1 MIFNFSS
8 LFAMGFNI
16 FTESN
21 KRTMFFSKAVSGYH
35 MLLILS
41 AVDGITNNRELKV
54 IRKYMSEHFNDDID
68 FDYETEVVRNITQED
83 YPIHFNNAMNSFY
96 LESQEADRNHFLD
109 FAVKLVVADKNISA
123 KENLFLNELY
133 NAWEVS

>member
-21 KRTMFFSKAVSGYH
+21 KRTMFFSRAVSGYH

>member
-68 FDYETEVVRNITQED
+68 FDYETEVVRNIAQED

>member
-1 MIFNFSS
+1 
-8 LFAMGFNI
+8 
-16 FTESN
+16 
-21 KRTMFFSKAVSGYH
+21 MFFSKAVSGYH